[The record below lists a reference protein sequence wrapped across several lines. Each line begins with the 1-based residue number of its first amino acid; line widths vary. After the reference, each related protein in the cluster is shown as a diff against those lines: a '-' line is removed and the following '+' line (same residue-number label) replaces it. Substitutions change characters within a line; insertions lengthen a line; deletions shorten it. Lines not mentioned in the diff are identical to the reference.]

1 MAYDCLQQ
9 LAGCSLTVENIAHS
23 GHGSQNEESK
33 IKQVL
38 MTQCHWLG
46 IFCFHE
52 IASTPWWMSL
62 SVSLHFSSHPVLL
75 LRSESDFFFWQ
86 IWSWITTGQQPF
98 ISIWRNKTTAPC
110 SWPVLF
116 SGNGRNLWWLKC
128 QRVPR
133 SLSFQHERKCES
145 TQHPCPD
152 YTVWGELST
161 GVRNWVLCT

>member
-1 MAYDCLQQ
+1 MQPDSGEHCPFWTWLSKWGEQDQTAPYDSVP
-9 LAGCSLTVENIAHS
+9 LAWHILFSWNSIYTLMNVPFSVFAFFQPPSFIT
-23 GHGSQNEESK
+23 EE
-33 IKQVL
+33 
-38 MTQCHWLG
+38 WEW
-46 IFCFHE
+46 FF
-52 IASTPWWMSL
+52 
-62 SVSLHFSSHPVLL
+62 
-75 LRSESDFFFWQ
+75 FFFWQ
-86 IWSWITTGQQPF
+86 IWSWITTRQQSF